1 MLSNNI
7 GFSDEVIIDLIMRAP
22 TLANF
27 ALIAAVCFVC
37 SAGANES
44 RDERTTLR
52 ENSFAIYALSR
63 GKGIPEA
70 AREVLRKAREWLDE
84 AKQTGSVVGIT
95 QTRIG
100 LEGETCLCAEFT
112 DVESMQA
119 MLKRIRAFTKGVE
132 LINLVVEPCDDG

>member
-1 MLSNNI
+1 MQ
-7 GFSDEVIIDLIMRAP
+7 AP

-27 ALIAAVCFVC
+27 ALIASVCFVC
-37 SAGANES
+37 SAGANEF

-63 GKGIPEA
+63 GKGIPQA

-84 AKQTGSVVGIT
+84 AKQTGSVVRLT

-100 LEGETCLCAEFT
+100 LEGETRLCVEFADSESAE
-112 DVESMQA
+112 A

-132 LINLVVEPCDDG
+132 LINLVVEPCDQG